1 MKRANIKKKGSVLVF
16 VLALIVFISV
26 LCVRLMKETTQE
38 LRHVSQFHRRD
49 DLRTYAYSA
58 LDLVVGV
65 VNEYK
70 MALNKL
76 ENGQGWQ
83 NPLKFAEMENPSFL
97 SNFDGGENESSAI
110 KWSVELSDESG
121 KIPLNKVSDQNL
133 VALFAQM
140 VSESEGGGL
149 TDEEDGRPLLDS
161 LRDWEDEDDDERDD
175 GAEDDF
181 YEDLDSPYFT
191 PGRKI
196 SSFDEF
202 KMIKGFGFGE
212 SATDELGLFFNQD
225 GTDSKHFK
233 DFKDSFSFYNEGAI
247 NPFACSDF
255 ILRVLAGSD
264 DFVYEE
270 LIELKSSDSL
280 QDRNEFYD
288 SISKLASEMGIKI
301 SREVIVLR
309 VVITVERG
317 KSMFQL
323 HAVLSTQLAP
333 ARGNVRNTSA
343 NLPKVAKRS
352 KKNEKL
358 KYPLRLLALRENEN
372 LID

>member
-16 VLALIVFISV
+16 VLAIIVFISV

-76 ENGQGWQ
+76 ENGQGWH

-97 SNFDGGENESSAI
+97 SDFDGGENESSAI

-212 SATDELGLFFNQD
+212 SGTEEMGLFFNQD

-280 QDRNEFYD
+280 LDRNEFYD

-333 ARGNVRNTSA
+333 ARGNVKNSA
-343 NLPKVAKRS
+343 ILPKVAKRS